1 MVGDGVV
8 LRREDDRSIKKNRKE
23 LFTRILSSF
32 IFLPAIGLM
41 YFASYEVFCL
51 LCFVPCAVMAF
62 EIFSNKIKK
71 HFALRFS
78 AFAICILGVVS
89 FIYCR
94 KVFGISGCVFLIIIA
109 SFTDIG
115 AYCFGKMIGGPK
127 LCPKISPNK
136 TWAGFWGG
144 VFLSNL
150 AFYCFNNLFFFTIFP
165 RTLLPEVINSFII
178 VQYVVFASI
187 AGDLLESF
195 FKRRIGVK
203 DMGKLFPGHGGM
215 LDRLDSLIF
224 ASIAFALVSI
234 SL

>member
-1 MVGDGVV
+1 MAGDSAV
-8 LRREDDRSIKKNRKE
+8 LKKEDDRSVKKNRKE

-32 IFLPAIGLM
+32 IFLPAIALM

-51 LCFVPCAVMAF
+51 LCFMSCAVMAF
-62 EIFSNKIKK
+62 EIFSNKIKG
-71 HFALRFS
+71 HFVLRFS
-78 AFAICILGVVS
+78 AFAVCVLGIVS

-94 KVFGISGCVFLIIIA
+94 KIFGISGCVFLIIIA

-115 AYCFGKMIGGPK
+115 AYCFGKMIGGQK

-150 AFYCFNNLFFFTIFP
+150 AFYCFNNLFLLAMFP
-165 RTLLPEVINSFII
+165 RTFLPEVINSFII
-178 VQYVVFASI
+178 VQSVVFASI
-187 AGDLLESF
+187 AGDLLESS

-224 ASIAFALVSI
+224 ASIAFVIVSI
-234 SL
+234 LL